1 MTINGIPLHPLVVHA
16 AVVLVP
22 LAALF
27 AIAYAVLPSR
37 RWQTR
42 TPAAVLAVAAA
53 VTVWLAG
60 ATGDSLKEK
69 LHENTSLIETHEHY
83 AGLLQASMGVLAALT
98 VVAWWSLPH
107 HNPLPD
113 KDHRRGVTTLAKPL
127 VVLLPTAA
135 VVTLVLV
142 VLTGDAGARAVWGH
156 GGRNGAAA
164 VVSTQVSSAAR

>member
-27 AIAYAVLPSR
+27 ASAYAVLPSR

-42 TPAAVLAVAAA
+42 TPAAVLAVGAA
-53 VTVWLAG
+53 VTVWLAS

-69 LHENTSLIETHEHY
+69 LHENTSLIETHERW
-83 AGLLQASMGVLAALT
+83 AGLLQGSMWVLAAL
-98 VVAWWSLPH
+98 VLIAWWSLPH

-113 KDHRRGVTTLAKPL
+113 KEHRQGVTTLAKPL
-127 VVLLPTAA
+127 VVLLPLAA
-135 VVTLVLV
+135 VATLVLV
-142 VLTGDAGARAVWGH
+142 VLTGDAGARAVWGS
-156 GGRNGAAA
+156 GGRNGAEAA
-164 VVSTQVSSAAR
+164 PTSLVR